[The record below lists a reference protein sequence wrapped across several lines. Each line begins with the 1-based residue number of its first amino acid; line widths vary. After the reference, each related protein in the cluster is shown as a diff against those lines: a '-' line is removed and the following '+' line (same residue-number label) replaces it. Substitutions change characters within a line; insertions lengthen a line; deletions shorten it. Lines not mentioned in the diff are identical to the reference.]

1 MMTKDI
7 YIGLLTPW
15 GKPLLEKTLQ
25 NWSDVDINEFMEWHQ
40 VYVYSSKQESK
51 GRYDFKL
58 IRKNTYLALRDQIK
72 KINTE
77 VNKLKNITLFGWF
90 TYQQQKLSLYHSF
103 TLKTS
108 FIDMQKY
115 LRDNEEEILIV
126 NESESNNTI
135 IDLTNITPYIILF
148 FDDLLRFTGAT
159 YSLQNGNG
167 VFRIST
173 PFKYYLFV
181 RHPHE
186 INLEEVRVLSFE

>member
-1 MMTKDI
+1 MTKDI

-40 VYVYSSKQESK
+40 FYVYSSKQESK

-72 KINTE
+72 KTNTE
-77 VNKLKNITLFGWF
+77 VNKFKHITLIGWF
-90 TYQQQKLSLYHSF
+90 TSQKQKLSLDHSF
-103 TLKTS
+103 TVQTS

-115 LRDNEEEILIV
+115 LKDQEEEILII
-126 NESESNNTI
+126 NESNSQNTI
-135 IDLTNITPYIILF
+135 IDLTGITPYIILF
-148 FDDLLRFTGAT
+148 FDDLMRFTGAS
-159 YSLQNGNG
+159 YSLQKGNAT
-167 VFRIST
+167 FRIST
-173 PFKYYLFV
+173 PFTYYLFV

-186 INLEEVRVLSFE
+186 INLEEVRFLSFE